1 MVTVIIEM
9 ADNGVIKTLE
19 DDSINGAGEPFVSK
33 FLYTFEDDKDF
44 KNRIK
49 FLKELCLDVGLQ
61 MGSDLDPKKLEI
73 KTVNKPKKKKEMD
86 ELTKSELETYISE
99 AKKMLVANKKVI
111 DKYEKCYRDKYE
123 TKG

>member
-86 ELTKSELETYISE
+86 DLTKSELETYISE
-99 AKKMLVANKKVI
+99 AKRMLKANKTVLE
-111 DKYEKCYRDKYE
+111 KYEKCYRDRYE
-123 TKG
+123 TKS

>member
-1 MVTVIIEM
+1 MVTVIVEM

-86 ELTKSELETYISE
+86 DLTKSELENYISE
-99 AKKMLVANKKVI
+99 AKKMLSANKTVLE
-111 DKYEKCYRDKYE
+111 KYEKCYRDKYE

>member
-1 MVTVIIEM
+1 MVTVILDM

-49 FLKELCLDVGLQ
+49 FLKEICLDIGLQ
-61 MGSDLDPKKLEI
+61 LGSDLDPKKIDI
-73 KTVNKPKKKKEMD
+73 KVINKKE
-86 ELTKSELETYISE
+86 KVKELEEMSKGEVKLLIDGAERILEKY
-99 AKKMLVANKKVI
+99 KKHYSKL
-111 DKYEKCYRDKYE
+111 
-123 TKG
+123 

>member
-1 MVTVIIEM
+1 MVTLILDM

-49 FLKELCLDVGLQ
+49 FLKHSLARSVS
-61 MGSDLDPKKLEI
+61 SDAESNQTLIKRSHTDDPI
-73 KTVNKPKKKKEMD
+73 
-86 ELTKSELETYISE
+86 I
-99 AKKMLVANKKVI
+99 
-111 DKYEKCYRDKYE
+111 
-123 TKG
+123 

>member
-1 MVTVIIEM
+1 MVTVIVEM

-86 ELTKSELETYISE
+86 DLTKSELENYISE
-99 AKKMLVANKKVI
+99 AKKMLSANKTVLE
-111 DKYEKCYRDKYE
+111 KYEKCYRDRYE
-123 TKG
+123 TKS